1 MPRGWRVAARIS
13 WMAPPLGAS
22 ERGRAVAA
30 LRKAFTDLMWSF
42 RERRRTFEADSSDK
56 RRDRIRAEY
65 RELQRRVDRAY
76 RPVRDLFIEFLGEEP
91 RYDLRREVYE
101 DGGNDVP
108 VDYPFTQWWDA
119 LTFDE
124 AFDRWTYADDDHV
137 GNLLQRQEA
146 VLDAFENWAGTERSL
161 AQPEPPSLV
170 PAGPPTG
177 SDKIARV
184 LNNPWMVTVGG
195 GIVVVMIA
203 ALAVKLL

>member
-1 MPRGWRVAARIS
+1 
-13 WMAPPLGAS
+13 MAPPLGAS
-22 ERGRAVAA
+22 ERGRGVAA
-30 LRKAFTDLMWSF
+30 LRSAFTDLMWSF
-42 RERRRTFEADSSDK
+42 RERRRTFQADSSDK

-65 RELQRRVDRAY
+65 RELQRRVDRGY

-91 RYDLRREVYE
+91 RYDLRCEVYE

-170 PAGPPTG
+170 PPTAAPPTG
-177 SDKIARV
+177 SGKIARV